1 MNLTMTDIMSMIVG
15 GQMKHTYVTAEDQL
29 KRVRKKE
36 NAYESC
42 EIGMAKYS
50 STGEIVES
58 DLVDIVS
65 TYSYCS

>member
-36 NAYESC
+36 NAYESW

-50 STGEIVES
+50 STGG
-58 DLVDIVS
+58 D
-65 TYSYCS
+65 C